1 MVDWRLSKK
10 AEADVTAIYVF
21 THRSF
26 GETQAEAYI
35 EGLNR
40 TFGLIADFPGIG
52 NSADEI
58 KAGFR
63 RFRFQS
69 HLIFYTHE
77 VDHIFIRALI
87 HARRNVRGELF
98 E

>member
-1 MVDWRLSKK
+1 MAEWRLSKR

-21 THRSF
+21 THRTF

-58 KAGFR
+58 KVGYR

-69 HLIFYTHE
+69 HLIFYTTE
-77 VDHIFIRALI
+77 PDHVVIRALI
-87 HARRNVRGELF
+87 HARRNIRGELF

>member
-1 MVDWRLSKK
+1 MAEWRLTER
-10 AEADVTAIYVF
+10 AEADLVAIYVH
-21 THRSF
+21 THRTF
-26 GETQAEAYI
+26 GAAQAEAYT

-58 KAGFR
+58 KAGYR

-69 HLIFYTHE
+69 HLIFYTTE
-77 VDHIFIRALI
+77 ANQIVIRALI
-87 HARRNVRGELF
+87 HARRNIRDELF